1 MHIEH
6 VSAKQPPQCF
16 TWKVC
21 QGGVAAVKMTG
32 GALCVVVSTVSG
44 ELLSDCA
51 PECPTMHQN
60 APFNAPYDI
69 FDISSTASC
78 AVLSEIGP
86 ECTV

>member
-1 MHIEH
+1 M
-6 VSAKQPPQCF
+6 
-16 TWKVC
+16 
-21 QGGVAAVKMTG
+21 KMTG

-69 FDISSTASC
+69 FDISTASC
-78 AVLSEIGP
+78 AVLSESGP
-86 ECTV
+86 ERTM